1 MRDSK
6 NSSASPVRDLISK
19 SPRAALAA
27 AAVVACAMF
36 LFAAGASAD
45 SGGGSQETRIVAA
58 LSGAG
63 IGGVTPKGS
72 AEFRQRADGRR
83 SLEVEVDHVNLPAGT
98 VLNVLIDGTQAGTIT
113 LGPLQSGEVEF
124 ESESGQTVP
133 VVNSRTR
140 VVVADQA
147 GATIVAGAFGDITP
161 TPTPGA
167 TPSPS
172 PTPTATPTPNATP
185 TPTSSPTPTPTPG
198 ATPSPTPN
206 GEVRIEARLAG
217 AAIDGLTPK
226 GHAKFRARNDGRTEL
241 EVEVEQVNLAA
252 GTVLGVMI
260 DGARTGT
267 ITLAPTLEGEF
278 EVESERGQ
286 TVPAVTSASTVVV
299 TNAQGQTV
307 LSGAFNSSSTAPTR
321 KGNDIDDTNFFV
333 SQQYEDF
340 LDREPDDDGL
350 DFWKNEVDRCGGD
363 AACQRAARVNTS
375 GAFFLS
381 IEFQET
387 GGMIYRFARET
398 TGQMPR
404 RNDFLVWMQR
414 AAQGVVVGQPGWQ
427 DKLEANKQNVADAW
441 AASPAFHARFD
452 GMTNEQ
458 FVDALFANAGVR
470 PDAAE
475 RDALVAGLDA
485 GGETRATVLRKV
497 ADDAQF
503 RRQEQN
509 RAFVLMQYFGY
520 LHRNPDEGPD
530 ADMSGFNFWLKKL
543 DDNGGDFNRAEM
555 VRAFIES
562 SEYRNRFDW

>member
-6 NSSASPVRDLISK
+6 NIPTSPVRNLIAGR
-19 SPRAALAA
+19 PRAALAVV
-27 AAVVACAMF
+27 AVIACAMF
-36 LFAAGASAD
+36 LFAAVASAD
-45 SGGGSQETRIVAA
+45 SGGGSQDTRIVAA

-83 SLEVEVDHVNLPAGT
+83 SLEVEVEDVNLPAGT
-98 VLNVLIDGTQAGTIT
+98 ILNVMIDGAQVGTIT

-124 ESESGQTVP
+124 ESENGRTVP
-133 VVNSRTR
+133 AINSRTR
-140 VVVADQA
+140 VVVTDQT

-161 TPTPGA
+161 TPTP
-167 TPSPS
+167 TPG
-172 PTPTATPTPNATP
+172 ATP
-185 TPTSSPTPTPTPG
+185 TPTSSPTPTPTPV

-217 AAIDGLTPK
+217 AAIDGLTPT

-241 EVEVEQVNLAA
+241 EVEVEHVNIPA
-252 GTVLGVMI
+252 GTILNVMI
-260 DGARTGT
+260 DGAQTGT

-299 TNAQGQTV
+299 TNAQGQTIV
-307 LSGAFNSSSTAPTR
+307 SGAFNSSSTARTP
-321 KGNDIDDTNFFV
+321 KDNDIDDTNFFV

-340 LDREPDDDGL
+340 LDREPDDSGL
-350 DFWKNEVDRCGGD
+350 DFWKGGMDKCGDD
-363 AACQRAARVNTS
+363 AACARVARVNTS
-375 GAFFLS
+375 AAFFLS

-387 GGMIYRFARET
+387 GGMIYRFAKET

-404 RNDFLVWMQR
+404 RNDFLVWMQQ

-427 DKLEANKQNVADAW
+427 DKLEANKQAVAEAW
-441 AASPAFHARFD
+441 VSSPSFRARFD
-452 GMTNEQ
+452 GMSNEQ
-458 FVDALFANAGVR
+458 FVDALFANAGV
-470 PDAAE
+470 PADASV
-475 RDALVAGLDA
+475 RSVLVTDLNA
-485 GGETRATVLRKV
+485 GGETRATVLLKV
-497 ADDAQF
+497 AEDAQF
-503 RRQEQN
+503 KQQEQN
-509 RAFVLMQYFGY
+509 REFVLMQYFGY

-543 DDNGGDFNRAEM
+543 DDNGGNFVQAEM

-562 SEYRNRFDW
+562 SEYRKRFDW